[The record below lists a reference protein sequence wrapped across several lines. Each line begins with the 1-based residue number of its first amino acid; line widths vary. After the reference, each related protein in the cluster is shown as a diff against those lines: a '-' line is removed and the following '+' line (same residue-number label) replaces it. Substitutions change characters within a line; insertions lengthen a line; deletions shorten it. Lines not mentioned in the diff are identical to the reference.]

1 MLFWYR
7 NHNNSRKEEGLLE
20 SQEGDGWAML
30 KMIWRKWVLRGWRKI
45 TRDKDAWKL
54 ILEEAK
60 SCMDRRANG
69 EEKNHNHSH
78 IHYPVTSAAAN
89 DDDGSNDSCDDDDSN
104 TVNGFR

>member
-1 MLFWYR
+1 
-7 NHNNSRKEEGLLE
+7 
-20 SQEGDGWAML
+20 
-30 KMIWRKWVLRGWRKI
+30 VLRSWRKI
-45 TRDKDAWKL
+45 ARDKDAWKL

-60 SCMDRRANG
+60 SCMDRKVNG

-89 DDDGSNDSCDDDDSN
+89 DDDDGSNDSCDNDDSN